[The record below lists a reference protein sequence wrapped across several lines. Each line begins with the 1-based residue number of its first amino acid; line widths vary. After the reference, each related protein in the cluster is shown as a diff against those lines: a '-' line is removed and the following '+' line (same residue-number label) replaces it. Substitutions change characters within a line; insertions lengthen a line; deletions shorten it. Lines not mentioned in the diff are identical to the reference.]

1 MEIPL
6 FVIDPGNTSMAKTL
20 VLFDIDGTLS
30 ITKGAG
36 RESTARTMLDMFGSD
51 KNIRE
56 LSFGGK
62 TDWQILHEQ
71 LTDYGQD
78 TTQIEGVMAAYEA
91 RLAHHLEAII
101 HSYPVEACIGAH
113 DLVNTLHAMPDLVL
127 GVVTG
132 NTSLTAPIKL
142 KAVGFDFT
150 WFVANAYGSESITR
164 NALPALAISRAR
176 QVTGYDFQPHEVI
189 VIGDTVADIECA
201 RAAKAV
207 AVAVQT
213 GFEALPLLEAAQPDY
228 LLKDLTQFLDTVPL
242 PHAQQRDA

>member
-1 MEIPL
+1 
-6 FVIDPGNTSMAKTL
+6 MAKTL

-30 ITKGAG
+30 LTKGAG
-36 RESTARTMLDMFGSD
+36 RESTARAMLEMFGSD
-51 KNIRE
+51 KNVRE
-56 LSFGGK
+56 LAIGGK

-78 TTQIEGVMAAYEA
+78 TERIESSMAAYEA
-91 RLAHHLEAII
+91 LMAKHLSAII
-101 HSYPVEACIGAH
+101 HEYPTHACVGAH
-113 DLVNTLHAMPDLVL
+113 ELVNTLHAMPDVVL

-142 KAVGFDFT
+142 AAVGFDFSV
-150 WFVANAYGSESITR
+150 FVANAFGSESITR
-164 NALPALAISRAR
+164 NALPGLAISRAK

-201 RAAKAV
+201 RAVKAV

-228 LLKDLTQFLDTVPL
+228 LLKDLTQFLETVPL
-242 PHAQQRDA
+242 PHLSNAK